1 MVDTNLNFK
10 NCVIS
15 TEIVK
20 NNSNSEVASQLPNL
34 IETVNTLKWQKNVTN
49 PTCKSIK
56 IYFF

>member
-34 IETVNTLKWQKNVTN
+34 IETVNTLK
-49 PTCKSIK
+49 
-56 IYFF
+56 